1 MAQGTNQKSIISQ
14 LAFSYFEKGEKNQL
28 GKKHLIL
35 IICLSIFFHSNRAPI
50 QDLGSANQVKMES
63 KICLVPLGD
72 IEGRILD
79 ALDKQL
85 EETFNSKV
93 EIIEGMELPLDAYNQ
108 KRNQYFSTHIL
119 KKLHSFIKP
128 DKQNKVLGIVDED
141 LYVNGLNF
149 VFGEAELGGRFAIIS
164 LARLRQSFY
173 SLPEDETI
181 FLERTVKEAVHEIGH
196 AYGLRHC
203 PDPDCVMHFSNS
215 LGDTDRKSVS
225 FCSGCKKLFERLNR
239 RR

>member
-1 MAQGTNQKSIISQ
+1 LGQGANQNVNNFLIG
-14 LAFSYFEKGEKNQL
+14 FSYFEKGEKNQL

-35 IICLSIFFHSNRAPI
+35 IICLSIFFYFGGAPI
-50 QDLGSANQVKMES
+50 QDSGNENRVKMES
-63 KICLVPLGD
+63 KIYLVPVGD
-72 IEGRILD
+72 IEGWILD

-85 EETFNSKV
+85 EKTFNSKV
-93 EIIEGMELPLDAYNQ
+93 EIYEGMELPQDAFNP

-128 DKQNKVLGIVDED
+128 GKQDKALGIADED

-149 VFGEAELGGRFAIIS
+149 VFGEAELGAHFAIIS
-164 LARLRQSFY
+164 MARLRQSFY
-173 SLPEDETI
+173 GLPEDETL

-196 AYGLRHC
+196 TYGLGHC

-215 LGDTDRKSVS
+215 LGDTDRKSAS
-225 FCSGCKKLFERLNR
+225 FCSRCKQLF
-239 RR
+239 